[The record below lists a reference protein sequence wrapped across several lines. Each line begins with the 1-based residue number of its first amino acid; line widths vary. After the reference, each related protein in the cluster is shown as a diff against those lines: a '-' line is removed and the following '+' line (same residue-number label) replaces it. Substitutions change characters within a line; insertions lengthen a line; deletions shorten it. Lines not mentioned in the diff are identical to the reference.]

1 VVRVCWLLE
10 AAFRPAYAT
19 GLGCSLSFDLLQ
31 VIRDQLA
38 NYFAHVLPRHSSLY
52 LQSRVKFIRKI
63 NGQTLH
69 NVIISVFNET
79 HNTE

>member
-1 VVRVCWLLE
+1 VS
-10 AAFRPAYAT
+10 AAGRPVTDT
-19 GLGCSLSFDLLQ
+19 GLGFSLSFDLLQ

-38 NYFAHVLPRHSSLY
+38 NYFAHVLPRHRSLY
-52 LQSRVKFIRKI
+52 LQSRVKFIRKV